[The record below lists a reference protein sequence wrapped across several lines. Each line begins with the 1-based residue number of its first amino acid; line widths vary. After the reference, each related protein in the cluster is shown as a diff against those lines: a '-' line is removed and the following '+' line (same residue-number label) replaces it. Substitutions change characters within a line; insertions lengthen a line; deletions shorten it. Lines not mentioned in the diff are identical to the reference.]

1 MIIILG
7 GVMLVGLFFS
17 YTDIVRFKKT
27 YMLVLLFSLATLG
40 MLYDPVKAYLI
51 NGDYTD
57 LYRMFSEIDNF
68 RLFGWNADKVVSTP
82 TAMTTNYN
90 AILVGKMYMYFIA
103 LISNNNHLLS
113 FINAILIY
121 SAAAIGIN
129 IVGMKFDLSNT
140 KIVSTFV
147 FFVLINDYSRVI
159 ANIRMPLAIAVF
171 MLIFSFEI
179 KDDKKKLWEYFAY
192 IALCLLHNAMFLYLG
207 IKLLVDIIPRSFRK
221 FLILIMTASSIMVTP
236 ILSILMRFGGA
247 SSIVEGLV
255 QKIQLYTGSN
265 KVGFSLLIANA
276 RMTLINMV
284 RLCFFIF
291 LIILCKRIGGNSSQ
305 SRSIDRFI
313 FFGEMLAALAL
324 GSLWSIDVFNRT
336 VLFMLAIIPFY
347 MIIISSERNV
357 RVLPLKKMDGYTVIS
372 WLFLILN
379 LLYYFG
385 SYVYQQLVF

>member
-68 RLFGWNADKVVSTP
+68 RLFGWNADISTP

-113 FINAILIY
+113 FINAILTY

-265 KVGFSLLIANA
+265 KVGFSLLSANV

-313 FFGEMLAALAL
+313 CFGEMLVALAL
-324 GSLWSIDVFNRT
+324 GSLWSIDLFNRT

>member
-68 RLFGWNADKVVSTP
+68 RLFGWNADISTP

-103 LISNNNHLLS
+103 LISNNDHLLS
-113 FINAILIY
+113 FINAILTY

-265 KVGFSLLIANA
+265 KVGFSLLSANV

-313 FFGEMLAALAL
+313 CFGEMLVALAL
-324 GSLWSIDVFNRT
+324 GSLWSIDLFNRT

>member
-1 MIIILG
+1 MTIILG

-68 RLFGWNADKVVSTP
+68 RLFGWNADISTP

-103 LISNNNHLLS
+103 LISNNDHLLS
-113 FINAILIY
+113 FINAILTY

-236 ILSILMRFGGA
+236 ILSILMRFSGA
-247 SSIVEGLV
+247 GSIVEGLV

-265 KVGFSLLIANA
+265 KVGFSLLSANV

-313 FFGEMLAALAL
+313 CFGEMLVALAL
-324 GSLWSIDVFNRT
+324 GSLWSIDLFNRT

>member
-68 RLFGWNADKVVSTP
+68 RLFGWNADISTP

-103 LISNNNHLLS
+103 LISNNDHLLS
-113 FINAILIY
+113 FINAILTY

-265 KVGFSLLIANA
+265 KVGFSLLSANV

-324 GSLWSIDVFNRT
+324 GSLWSIDLFNRT

>member
-68 RLFGWNADKVVSTP
+68 RLFGWNADISTP

-103 LISNNNHLLS
+103 LISNNDHLLS
-113 FINAILIY
+113 FINAILTY

-236 ILSILMRFGGA
+236 ILSILMRFSGA
-247 SSIVEGLV
+247 GSIVEGLV

-265 KVGFSLLIANA
+265 KVGFSLLSANV

-313 FFGEMLAALAL
+313 CFGEMLVALAL
-324 GSLWSIDVFNRT
+324 GSLWSIDLFNRT